1 MLLVNNKKSALL
13 YSNEGNDYE
22 LGKTSVVEHS
32 ISAKDVPPV
41 SINSCRI
48 SYALKGKN

>member
-1 MLLVNNKKSALL
+1 MLLVNNRKCVLL

-32 ISAKDVPPV
+32 I
-41 SINSCRI
+41 NT
-48 SYALKGKN
+48 